1 VPYPIIL
8 CPLLH
13 TMVKDLSVASVSA
26 ARRGPAASQRLVV
39 FLIETEGTLRRIG
52 ETAFGVEQ
60 GVTSIL
66 CLGSRTTQGAVTA
79 VDQPWSVPSG
89 ALACPPITASGSWD
103 GRHSLAWKKKTLLM

>member
-1 VPYPIIL
+1 
-8 CPLLH
+8 
-13 TMVKDLSVASVSA
+13 MVKDLSVASVSA

-79 VDQPWSVPSG
+79 VDPAMERSLWSTGLP
-89 ALACPPITASGSWD
+89 AYHCE
-103 GRHSLAWKKKTLLM
+103 R